1 MTGKLQIFKTSKKQE
16 SDKLQILKTLKKQES
31 DKLQISKTFNK
42 KEVRKFRIRDKLTL
56 VMNHVKSECT
66 KKMKN
71 MRCDL
76 LAVRDSISFPYYL
89 SKVTISVY

>member
-1 MTGKLQIFKTSKKQE
+1 MLYT
-16 SDKLQILKTLKKQES
+16 
-31 DKLQISKTFNK
+31 
-42 KEVRKFRIRDKLTL
+42 IRD
-56 VMNHVKSECT
+56 HFIYKSECT